1 MVFYPSYMK
10 TLCEISAKE
19 LWVNCLDMNAKDS
32 PTPNHK
38 QDVGIPADF
47 WLTPGPKQMAIMV
60 EI

>member
-19 LWVNCLDMNAKDS
+19 FWANYLNMNVKDS
-32 PTPNHK
+32 PTSNYK
-38 QDVGIPADF
+38 QDAGIPAAF
-47 WLTPGPKQMAIMV
+47 WLMPGPKQMAVMV